1 MLLDFVNKMLE
12 TAPISTALLAVG
24 LALIIG
30 GFGVYLKYS
39 RKERNDESKPWLIAG
54 YIGTALF
61 LISAYSVWQAFK
73 DVAQQ

>member
-1 MLLDFVNKMLE
+1 MLIDFVNKMLK
-12 TAPISTALLAVG
+12 TAPISTGFLAIG

-30 GFGVYLKYS
+30 GFGVYLTYS

-61 LISAYSVWQAFK
+61 LICTYSVWQAFK

>member
-1 MLLDFVNKMLE
+1 MSLDFVTKMLQ
-12 TAPISTALLAVG
+12 TAPISTAFLAIG

-30 GFGVYLKYS
+30 GFGVYLIYS